1 MEEEDI
7 MWLLRHKNRRRIILA
22 IGEAGK
28 IGATALRDKLG
39 ISTGSLY
46 YNLRQLGG
54 LVQQDQKRNYTLT
67 PEGQRVYKA
76 LIERTEPEGL
86 LSKEPPNR
94 IVSILSNIFFPVS
107 LFTPIYENAAMRI
120 FLPLLSISVISALMI
135 YAKFIPFILHVLDRP
150 RFTVLEFGV
159 NFILTV
165 LIVYIYTSIM
175 SWIAAGGV
183 KTFRSS
189 SGKEFLSRIKGW
201 FKNNYAEHVKFLLC
215 MLLSL
220 LPLAILPGVVTID
233 KLFKLNLIPHP
244 GSANYFVV
252 RDVLLLISQGI
263 TIILM
268 TAGISYAKNVKWQS
282 AAMVSFSLVYFSF
295 FINKV
300 MGFV

>member
-7 MWLLRHKNRRRIILA
+7 IWLLRHKNRRRIILA

-54 LVQQDQKRNYTLT
+54 LVQQDNKRNYTLT

-76 LIERTEPEGL
+76 LMERMEPEEL
-86 LSKEPPNR
+86 LSKEPPSKV
-94 IVSILSNIFFPVS
+94 VSVLSNIFFPIS
-107 LFTPIYENAAMRI
+107 LFTPLYENMAMRI

-135 YAKFIPFILHVLDRP
+135 YAKFVPFILHVLERP
-150 RFTVLEFGV
+150 RFTILDFGV
-159 NFILTV
+159 NFLVSVI
-165 LIVYIYTSIM
+165 IVYIYTTIM
-175 SWIAAGGV
+175 SWFVAGGV
-183 KTFRSS
+183 KTFRVT
-189 SGKEFLSRIKGW
+189 SGKGSLSRIKDW
-201 FKNNYAEHVKFLLC
+201 FKSNYAEHIKFLLC
-215 MLLSL
+215 LLLSL
-220 LPLAILPGVVTID
+220 LPLAIVPGIITID
-233 KLFKLNLIPHP
+233 RLFKFNLMPPP
-244 GSANYFVV
+244 GTSNYFVV

-268 TAGISYAKNVKWQS
+268 TAGISYAKNIKWQS
-282 AAMVSFSLVYFSF
+282 AAMVSFSLLYFSF
-295 FINKV
+295 FVNKV